1 MNPWEMEKWRGK
13 HISNETRK
21 GVYMRSD
28 AGVDE
33 DVRGACKRFLQW
45 MRRNYEFPVRVV
57 IYLKKYERIR
67 ASDGDLCTGIFYEP
81 LDEWMKP
88 YAYIATGDYQETLQS
103 RGRDNALAGILFTI
117 AHELTHY
124 QQWLNQLSMTQRGKE
139 WQATFYANRMLDEY
153 AETTDHP

>member
-81 LDEWMKP
+81 LEQRGIIKRHCK
-88 YAYIATGDYQETLQS
+88 AEGETMPWLVYYLQS
-103 RGRDNALAGILFTI
+103 PM
-117 AHELTHY
+117 
-124 QQWLNQLSMTQRGKE
+124 S
-139 WQATFYANRMLDEY
+139 
-153 AETTDHP
+153 

>member
-1 MNPWEMEKWRGK
+1 M
-13 HISNETRK
+13 
-21 GVYMRSD
+21 
-28 AGVDE
+28 
-33 DVRGACKRFLQW
+33 C
-45 MRRNYEFPVRVV
+45 
-57 IYLKKYERIR
+57 IR
-67 ASDGDLCTGIFYEP
+67 DS
-81 LDEWMKP
+81 
-88 YAYIATGDYQETLQS
+88 AYIATGDYQETLQS